1 MNHMLFCEPLPSP
14 PLPAAHTQSTFQG
27 NRARLGFSANGN
39 DGGGAMFLEDNSY
52 LFLIQTQFIDN
63 AAVGSPWNATYNTHW
78 MGGAIFM

>member
-1 MNHMLFCEPLPSP
+1 
-14 PLPAAHTQSTFQG
+14 
-27 NRARLGFSANGN
+27 
-39 DGGGAMFLEDNSY
+39 MFLEDNSY